1 MSRNNF
7 KHIEE
12 EQNKHYPGAP
22 PQIEKE
28 VEHNLG
34 LSRSMGNVLD
44 MYFPKVI
51 KIFLMFLGAKGD
63 HIQQEHQTNEED
75 RNFDNPINRG
85 SSASSV
91 LPTDD
96 PPPSGPSSPD

>member
-12 EQNKHYPGAP
+12 EQTKHYPGAP

-28 VEHNLG
+28 VESNLG
-34 LSRSMGNVLD
+34 IGRSMGNILD

-51 KIFLMFLGAKGD
+51 QIFLMIMGGKGD
-63 HIQQEHQTNEED
+63 HIEQTNNED
-75 RNFDNPINRG
+75 RNFDNPIDRG
-85 SSASSV
+85 STASSV
-91 LPTDD
+91 LPDD
-96 PPPSGPSSPD
+96 EPPPTGPSSPD